1 MQNNEILKVLLG
13 LSLIATIL
21 FAQTASV
28 TAINDQG
35 LVWGIEVDNRFDF
48 SVEVEFQ
55 NSTTNLSIE
64 EKMYMIVNELNTI
77 PDHATLLTDLT
88 IFSLALGSYT
98 TFWENG
104 TIMDNFWFD
113 IMSGSNP
120 LAVYP
125 IGNWSLLAQIFEDAA
140 PVVITQNTDTMN
152 YSLVDFPVVGNVH
165 EVISRK
171 DNGVPN
177 SHLYI
182 RTWDSGT
189 TIFMNLTIID
199 TPTATG
205 TTTGEGDNT
214 LLLIL
219 GGGAAVAI
227 VVIVVV
233 IIRRK

>member
-1 MQNNEILKVLLG
+1 METRNHLRFMLG
-13 LSLIATIL
+13 LSIVAIFLIS
-21 FAQTASV
+21 QTANV

-35 LVWGIEVDNRFDF
+35 LVWGIEVNNRFDYR
-48 SVEVEFQ
+48 VEVEFQ

-77 PDHATLLTDLT
+77 PGHTTLLTDLT

-125 IGNWSLLAQIFEDAA
+125 IGNWSLLAQIFEDSA

-165 EVISRK
+165 EIISRK

-182 RTWDSGT
+182 RTWDSGA

-219 GGGAAVAI
+219 GGGSAVAV
-227 VVIVVV
+227 VVIVVMIV
-233 IIRRK
+233 RRK